1 MIPAEY
7 HRIVIGITLLALVVS
22 LFRRGNRA
30 GLSFFIAAMVLVV
43 SGVITTDDFL
53 RGFGNRQI
61 AIIFVLIFIS
71 GALRD
76 HFNLLK
82 LLDRPFRS
90 AKTSRGMLLRMTG
103 IVAFFSS
110 LLNNTPVVALMIP
123 YVTDWSKRNGV
134 NPSKLL
140 IPLSYAAILG
150 GMITLIGTSTNL
162 VLNGFLEQNGAPLFG
177 FFDFLVPGVLV
188 TVFGILFLYF
198 FGQKLLPERQDVIDQ
213 LSDPSREYVVETRVS
228 VGSSLVGKSVQGAN
242 LRNLEGVFLIE
253 VVRDERVITPVS
265 PEEIIEEGDALL
277 FVGDTTTIMSL
288 VNAQNGL
295 ELSKH
300 TEFDPAEGRKIIE
313 AVVPANSSLIGFTV
327 KHVNFR
333 ERYQAGIL
341 AIHRNGER
349 VSGKIGEITLMAGD
363 LLLLSTGKSFAS
375 NQFRYNNL
383 YIVNQVKSPI
393 TKATPP
399 KRVFFGVVL
408 AVAIAGFAGNLSL
421 FMASLIL
428 LAALL
433 VLGFVNVDGMKKEMD
448 VKLLLILVSA
458 LAIGQAIIQSGT
470 AEWMA
475 GGINMA
481 FSGGGPIAISLALF
495 ALTLFLTSFI
505 TNAAAI
511 SIVFPLAFALGS
523 DMGANAEG
531 FYLTIAFAASC
542 AFLTPMGYQTN
553 LMVLGPGG
561 YRMKDFARI
570 GVPMTLL
577 YALVSLTFV
586 WIKYGWI

>member
-1 MIPAEY
+1 MIPAEF
-7 HRIVIGITLLALVVS
+7 HRIVIGVTLLALVIS
-22 LFRRGNRA
+22 LFRQGNRA
-30 GLSFFIAAMVLVV
+30 GLSFFLAAMVLVV

-76 HFNLLK
+76 HFNLLQ

-90 AKTSRGMLLRMTG
+90 VKTGRAMMLRMTG
-103 IVAFFSS
+103 IVALFSS
-110 LLNNTPVVALMIP
+110 VLNNTPVVAIMIP
-123 YVTDWSKRNGV
+123 YITDWCKKKGI

-140 IPLSYAAILG
+140 IPLSYAAIMG

-162 VLNGFLEQNGAPLFG
+162 VLNGFLEQNGEPLFG
-177 FFDFLVPGVLV
+177 FFDFLIPGLLV

-213 LSDPSREYVVETRVS
+213 LGDPSREYVVETKLKA
-228 VGSSLVGKSVQGAN
+228 GSELIGKTVEGAD
-242 LRNLEGVFLIE
+242 LRNLEGIFLIE
-253 VVRDERVITPVS
+253 IVRAGEVIAPVS
-265 PEEIIEEGDALL
+265 PEEVLHEGDSLL
-277 FVGDTTTIMSL
+277 FVGDTATIMML

-363 LLLLSTGKSFAS
+363 LLLLSTGKSFAN

-393 TKATPP
+393 TKSSPP
-399 KRVFFGVVL
+399 KRVFFGVLL
-408 AVAIAGFAGNLSL
+408 AVVVAGISGYFTL
-421 FMASLIL
+421 FMASLVL

-458 LAIGQAIIQSGT
+458 LAIGQGIIASGT
-470 AEWMA
+470 AEWLA
-475 GGINMA
+475 GVFNQVFA
-481 FSGGGPIAISLALF
+481 GGGPLVLSIALF
-495 ALTLFLTSFI
+495 VLTLLLTSFI

-511 SIVFPLAFALGS
+511 SIVFPLAYALGS
-523 DMGANAEG
+523 SLPNGAEG

-553 LMVLGPGG
+553 LMVMGPGG
-561 YRMKDFARI
+561 YRVKDFMRI
-570 GVPMTLL
+570 GLPMTLI
-577 YALVSLTFV
+577 YAFISLTFV

>member
-7 HRIVIGITLLALVVS
+7 HRIVIGVTLLALVIS
-22 LFRRGNRA
+22 LFRQGNRA
-30 GLSFFIAAMVLVV
+30 GLSFFLAAMVLVV

-76 HFNLLK
+76 HFNLLQ

-90 AKTSRGMLLRMTG
+90 VKTSRAMMLRMTG
-103 IVAFFSS
+103 IVALFSS
-110 LLNNTPVVALMIP
+110 VLNNTPVVAIMIP
-123 YVTDWSKRNGV
+123 YITDWCKKKGI

-140 IPLSYAAILG
+140 IPLSYAAIMG

-162 VLNGFLEQNGAPLFG
+162 VLNGFLEQNGEPLFG
-177 FFDFLVPGVLV
+177 FFDFLIPGLLV

-213 LSDPSREYVVETRVS
+213 LGDPSREYVVETKLKA
-228 VGSSLVGKSVQGAN
+228 GSELIGKTVQGAD
-242 LRNLEGVFLIE
+242 LRNLEGIFLIE
-253 VVRDERVITPVS
+253 IVRAGEVIAPVS
-265 PEEIIEEGDALL
+265 PEEVLHEGDSLL
-277 FVGDTTTIMSL
+277 FVGDTATIMTL

-363 LLLLSTGKSFAS
+363 LLLLSTGKSFAN

-393 TKATPP
+393 TKSSPP
-399 KRVFFGVVL
+399 KRVFFGVLL
-408 AVAIAGFAGNLSL
+408 AVVVAGISGYFTL
-421 FMASLIL
+421 FMASLVL

-458 LAIGQAIIQSGT
+458 LAIGQGIIASGT
-470 AEWMA
+470 AEWLA
-475 GGINMA
+475 GVFNQVFA
-481 FSGGGPIAISLALF
+481 GGGPLVLSLALF
-495 ALTLFLTSFI
+495 VLTLLLTSFI

-511 SIVFPLAFALGS
+511 SIVFPLAYALGS
-523 DMGANAEG
+523 SLPNGAEG

-553 LMVLGPGG
+553 LMVMGPGG
-561 YRMKDFARI
+561 YRVKDFMRI
-570 GVPMTLL
+570 GLPMTLI
-577 YALVSLTFV
+577 YAFISLTFV

>member
-1 MIPAEY
+1 M
-7 HRIVIGITLLALVVS
+7 
-22 LFRRGNRA
+22 
-30 GLSFFIAAMVLVV
+30 M
-43 SGVITTDDFL
+43 
-53 RGFGNRQI
+53 
-61 AIIFVLIFIS
+61 
-71 GALRD
+71 
-76 HFNLLK
+76 
-82 LLDRPFRS
+82 
-90 AKTSRGMLLRMTG
+90 LRMTG
-103 IVAFFSS
+103 IVALFSS
-110 LLNNTPVVALMIP
+110 VLNNTPVVAIMIP
-123 YVTDWSKRNGV
+123 YITDWCKKKGI

-140 IPLSYAAILG
+140 IPLSYAAIMG

-162 VLNGFLEQNGAPLFG
+162 VLNGFLEQNGEPLFG
-177 FFDFLVPGVLV
+177 FFDFLIPGLLV

-213 LSDPSREYVVETRVS
+213 LGDPSREYVVETKLKA
-228 VGSSLVGKSVQGAN
+228 GSELIGKTVEGAD
-242 LRNLEGVFLIE
+242 LRNLEGIFLIE
-253 VVRDERVITPVS
+253 IVRAGEVIAPVS
-265 PEEIIEEGDALL
+265 PEEVLHEGDSLL
-277 FVGDTTTIMSL
+277 FVGDTATIMML

-363 LLLLSTGKSFAS
+363 LLLLSTGKSFAN

-393 TKATPP
+393 TKSSPP
-399 KRVFFGVVL
+399 KRVFFGVLL
-408 AVAIAGFAGNLSL
+408 AVVVAGISGYFTL
-421 FMASLIL
+421 FMASLVL

-458 LAIGQAIIQSGT
+458 LAIGQGIIASGT
-470 AEWMA
+470 AEWLA
-475 GGINMA
+475 GVFNQVFA
-481 FSGGGPIAISLALF
+481 GGGPLVLSIALF
-495 ALTLFLTSFI
+495 VLTLLLTSFI

-511 SIVFPLAFALGS
+511 SIVFPLAYALGS
-523 DMGANAEG
+523 SLPNGAEG

-553 LMVLGPGG
+553 LMVMGPGG
-561 YRMKDFARI
+561 YRVKDFMRI
-570 GVPMTLL
+570 GLPMTLI
-577 YALVSLTFV
+577 YAFISLTFV

>member
-1 MIPAEY
+1 MIPAEF
-7 HRIVIGITLLALVVS
+7 HRIVIGVTLLALVIS
-22 LFRRGNRA
+22 LFRQGNRA
-30 GLSFFIAAMVLVV
+30 GLSFFLAAMVLVV

-76 HFNLLK
+76 HFNLLQ

-90 AKTSRGMLLRMTG
+90 VKTGRAMMLRMTG
-103 IVAFFSS
+103 IVALFSS
-110 LLNNTPVVALMIP
+110 VLNNTPVVAIMIP
-123 YVTDWSKRNGV
+123 YITDWCKKKGI

-140 IPLSYAAILG
+140 IPLSYAAIMG

-162 VLNGFLEQNGAPLFG
+162 VLNGFLEQNGEPLFG
-177 FFDFLVPGVLV
+177 FFDFLIPGLLV

-213 LSDPSREYVVETRVS
+213 LGDPSREYVVETKLKA
-228 VGSSLVGKSVQGAN
+228 GSELIGKTVQGAD
-242 LRNLEGVFLIE
+242 LRNLEGIFLIE
-253 VVRDERVITPVS
+253 IVRAGEVIAPVS
-265 PEEIIEEGDALL
+265 PEEVLHEGDSLL
-277 FVGDTTTIMSL
+277 FVGDTATIMTL

-363 LLLLSTGKSFAS
+363 LLLLSTGKSFAN

-393 TKATPP
+393 TKSSPP
-399 KRVFFGVVL
+399 KRVFFSVLL
-408 AVAIAGFAGNLSL
+408 AVVVAGISGYFTL
-421 FMASLIL
+421 FMASLVL

-458 LAIGQAIIQSGT
+458 LAIGQGIIASGT
-470 AEWMA
+470 AEWLA
-475 GGINMA
+475 GVFNQVFA
-481 FSGGGPIAISLALF
+481 GGGPLVLSIALF
-495 ALTLFLTSFI
+495 VLTLLLTSFI

-511 SIVFPLAFALGS
+511 SIVFPLAYALGS
-523 DMGANAEG
+523 SLPNGAEG

-553 LMVLGPGG
+553 LMVMGPGG
-561 YRMKDFARI
+561 YRVKDFMRI
-570 GVPMTLL
+570 GLPMTLI
-577 YALVSLTFV
+577 YAFISLTFV